1 MPENPLT
8 RLQFLRACPS
18 CATTKE
24 LDAVNLGDRL
34 ERPLGATHSPKP
46 TKGVGCLVGALL
58 YGALR
63 RVTLASPVAPTA
75 HWRGDCFRSCN
86 TPFPPPVLLA
96 RPCSPAA
103 SGGAKNE
110 APVPKVRRGFSL
122 PRSVGFG
129 RRPFYTIQPIRRALS
144 LARRQARARK
154 SDSLTGVRSSSE
166 CEMFLARSWGEF
178 SRLK

>member
-1 MPENPLT
+1 M
-8 RLQFLRACPS
+8 
-18 CATTKE
+18 
-24 LDAVNLGDRL
+24 
-34 ERPLGATHSPKP
+34 THSVHQWCVNGTALATVSTFDP
-46 TKGVGCLVGALL
+46 KGVGCLVGALL

-63 RVTLASPVAPTA
+63 RVTLAYPVAPKA
-75 HWRGDCFRSCN
+75 PWRGDCFRSWN

-103 SGGAKNE
+103 LGGAKNE
-110 APVPKVRRGFSL
+110 APVPKVRWRFSL

-129 RRPFYTIQPIRRALS
+129 RRPFYTIQPSRRALL

-178 SRLK
+178 SPSLN